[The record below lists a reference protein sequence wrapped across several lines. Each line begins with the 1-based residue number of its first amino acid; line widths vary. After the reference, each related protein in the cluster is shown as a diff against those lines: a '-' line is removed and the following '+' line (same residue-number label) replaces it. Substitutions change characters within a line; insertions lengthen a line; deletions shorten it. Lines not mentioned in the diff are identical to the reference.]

1 MRLTK
6 FLSLSVAMS
15 RNQAKFFIRIGR
27 VSVDG
32 HIVTDPSLE
41 LAETSQVIFDGKPIS
56 VAEYE
61 YILVHKPASYICAA
75 RDKEYIS
82 ILELLENRSEDRY
95 YYYANILGPGLTG
108 LVLLSDDARWTSRI
122 KRRLFTKTYIYTAEL
137 KNTVSQ
143 DQFQQIKEVQ
153 LSQSENQISPII
165 DIQRQDEKTLCLS
178 MKQGRIQEIIAIL
191 SSVDLVIEKLHLK
204 QLGKLC
210 LGELAEG
217 EYLNL
222 TEDEIQI

>member
-32 HIVTDPSLE
+32 HIITDPNFE
-41 LAETSQVIFDGKPIS
+41 LAESSQVIYDGKRIS
-56 VAEYE
+56 LAAHE
-61 YILVHKPASYICAA
+61 YILLHKPASYICAA
-75 RDKEYIS
+75 TDKEYIS
-82 ILELLENRSEDRY
+82 ILELLKNRSEDRY
-95 YYYANILGPGLTG
+95 YYYANILGPELTG
-108 LVLLSDDARWTSRI
+108 LVVLSDDARWTSRL
-122 KRRLFTKTYIYTAEL
+122 KRRLLKKTYIYTAKL

-143 DQFQQIKEVQ
+143 DQFQHIKEVQ
-153 LSQSENQISPII
+153 LSRSENQISPII

-178 MKQGRIQEIIAIL
+178 MNQGRIQEIIAIL

-204 QLGKLC
+204 QLGKLF

>member
-15 RNQAKFFIRIGR
+15 RNQAKFFIRLGR

-32 HIVTDPSLE
+32 HIITDPNFE
-41 LAETSQVIFDGKPIS
+41 LAESSQVIYDGKRIS
-56 VAEYE
+56 LAAHE
-61 YILVHKPASYICAA
+61 YILLHKPASYICAA
-75 RDKEYIS
+75 TDKEYIS
-82 ILELLENRSEDRY
+82 ILELLKNRSEDRY
-95 YYYANILGPGLTG
+95 YYYANILGPELTG
-108 LVLLSDDARWTSRI
+108 LVVLSDDARWTSRL
-122 KRRLFTKTYIYTAEL
+122 KRRLLKKTYIYTAKL

-143 DQFQQIKEVQ
+143 DQFQHIKEVQ
-153 LSQSENQISPII
+153 LSRSENQISPII

-178 MKQGRIQEIIAIL
+178 MNQGRIQEIIAIL